1 MISVA
6 EINSLERLDSIRL
19 LWRDLWLK
27 TRCATFFQTLEWLES
42 YYQHFGD
49 EQFLRVLVVSL
60 NGRHFGIVP
69 FVVKNAESRL
79 GNVRV
84 LTYPLDDWGAFYG
97 PVGPHPAATL
107 SAALRHVKQTR
118 RDWDLL
124 DLRYIDA
131 EGADHGRTRNA
142 MRGSG
147 FQTYT
152 RSWRD
157 SAVVEL
163 EGNWSDYFAGRNAE
177 HRENYRRSEYELSQ
191 QGRVE
196 FVRNRRELTGSVD
209 RVERWD
215 LFEEFLQMHGR
226 EKTPVSRGVVSGT
239 VARNGHRSQEFLSSA
254 HAAAARAGA
263 ADLSLLYVDGKPVCA
278 AYGYCSSGRVEGV
291 TLVSNGD
298 ALPAAG
304 SVLIGRMLRDSCDRG
319 DETYVFPIRNTEF
332 ATPWKTTVATSYRY
346 THFASVAAK
355 AQVLRLNHLAKEW
368 FGKAGRASSQS
379 PARTPAHSQMIVP
392 VSNC

>member
-6 EINSLERLDSIRL
+6 EINSLDRLDSIRL

-27 TRCATFFQTLEWLES
+27 TRRATFFQSMEWLES
-42 YYQHFGD
+42 YIQHFGD

-69 FVVKNAESRL
+69 FVVRNAESRL

-84 LTYPLDDWGAFYG
+84 LSYPLDDWGVFYG

-118 RDWDLL
+118 RNWDLL

-131 EGADHGRTRNA
+131 DGVDHGRTRNA
-142 MRGSG
+142 MRGCG
-147 FQTYT
+147 FQAYT

-157 SAVVEL
+157 SAVVQL
-163 EGNWSDYFAGRNAE
+163 EGNWSDYFGSRNAAC
-177 HRENYRRSEYELSQ
+177 REQYRHSEFELSQ
-191 QGRVE
+191 HGKVE
-196 FVRNRRELTGSVD
+196 FVRNRRELTGGAE
-209 RVERWD
+209 RAERWD
-215 LFEEFLQMHGR
+215 LCEEFLQMHGR
-226 EKTPVSRGVVSGT
+226 EKTAVSRGGAWGA
-239 VARNGHRSQEFLSSA
+239 VARNGDCSKDFLSSA

-263 ADLSLLYVDGKPVCA
+263 ADVSLLYVDGKPVCA
-278 AYGYCSSGRVEGV
+278 AYGYCSNGRVDGV
-291 TLVSNGD
+291 ALASAGD

-304 SVLIGRMLRDSCDRG
+304 TVLIGRMLRDSFDRG
-319 DETYVFPIRNTEF
+319 DESYVFPIRNTEF
-332 ATPWKTTVATSYRY
+332 AAPWKTTVATSYRY

-355 AQVLRLNHLAKEW
+355 AQALRLNHLAKRW
-368 FGKAGRASSQS
+368 IGNARRASSQS
-379 PARTPAHSQMIVP
+379 PTGTPGDSRAILP